1 MKNLSL
7 IQFAKR
13 YTPVSKTKQ
22 EDDSQSDDE
31 KDELE
36 TNSEALE
43 ENFEN
48 SIHQNFIIAR
58 DPSKR
63 KQLENVIALEGSFYT
78 GEPRFMKLRKKPL
91 VIRIHKFKMDTEI
104 HDFCYSQLE
113 LYYIFK
119 DESERKRCEE
129 DISFCYKTYMDNKE
143 DIDYVKRKAMPYM
156 NYVED
161 AMETAQEIVN
171 NDIGDVLD
179 PELERDNE
187 DAQVEG
193 FQEPDTFVA
202 FDYDKE
208 PQDSLPP
215 AQLFKRIEVNELDVL
230 SQKTRELDD
239 DQFYV
244 ATKVIDYAKS
254 YQRSRTTDEPVPE
267 PMLLKILGT
276 AGTGKS
282 HVINIVSQWVEF
294 YLRASGDNLDSP
306 YVIKCS
312 FTGSA
317 SSQIDGQTL
326 HKAFSLAFG
335 DRKEEG
341 KYRSLG
347 DKTRDKLTTALR
359 NLRLGDF
366 RFNTRLYSIFCC
378 IFSDSGRVFND

>member
-1 MKNLSL
+1 MLLKTLSMKNLSL

-13 YTPVSKTKQ
+13 YTPVNRTKH
-22 EDDSQSDDE
+22 EDDSQSDEE
-31 KDELE
+31 KEELE
-36 TNSEALE
+36 TNSDALE
-43 ENFEN
+43 DNFEN
-48 SIHQNFIIAR
+48 SIHQDFIIAR
-58 DPSKR
+58 DPNKR
-63 KQLENVIALEGSFYT
+63 KPLETVMALEGSFYT

-91 VIRIHKFKMDTEI
+91 VIRVHKFKIDTET
-104 HDFCYSQLE
+104 HDFCFSQLE
-113 LYYIFK
+113 LFYIFK
-119 DESERKRCEE
+119 DEDEKLKCEQ
-129 DISFCYKTYMDNKE
+129 DVSFCYKVYMENQE
-143 DIDYVKRKAMPYM
+143 DINYVKRKAMPYM

-161 AMETAQEIVN
+161 AMETAHEIVN
-171 NDIGDVLD
+171 NEIGDELD
-179 PELERDNE
+179 PELEKANE
-187 DAQVEG
+187 DDEAEG
-193 FQEPDTFVA
+193 VKEPDSFVA
-202 FDYDKE
+202 FDYDQE

-267 PMLLKILGT
+267 PILLKILGT

-282 HVINIVSQWVEF
+282 HVINIVAQWVEF
-294 YLRASGDNLDSP
+294 YLRASGDNIDSP

-347 DKTRDKLTTALR
+347 DKTRDKLTTAMR
-359 NLRLGDF
+359 NLRLGNF
-366 RFNTRLYSIFCC
+366 KFIPEC
-378 IFSDSGRVFND
+378 IQYFVVFQ